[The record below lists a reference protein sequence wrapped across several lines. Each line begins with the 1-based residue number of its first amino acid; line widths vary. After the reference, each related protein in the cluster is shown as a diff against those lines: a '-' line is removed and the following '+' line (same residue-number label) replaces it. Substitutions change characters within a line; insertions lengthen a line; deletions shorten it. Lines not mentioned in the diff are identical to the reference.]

1 MCNASPNQRNV
12 LNSINS
18 YSLSD
23 LHNFLNLHNFEIS
36 CFIQYGLNAE
46 KLNSIDLEV
55 MKQRVHQ
62 EGITREKLL
71 EAGLTKFRVD
81 EIFGGIK
88 ETIECPTCNKVFND
102 LNTFEVFKKS
112 CETCG
117 AGGNGNGGGSA
128 GDGGNDGSGGGG
140 VNNPL
145 LNRIIERK
153 ANVLEIQDGLL
164 NNQVTEN
171 QLKNECFLTDELIQR
186 IYSYV
191 PKQMSPVDIDTL
203 PPLKPDRTDFYFLG
217 MPSAGKSCLIASL
230 LSHWMRMGIA
240 SPEITSNRSV
250 EYFNMLGGQF
260 SRGILPMNNPN
271 SFVDYI
277 ELTLNIVE
285 ETKTIFGRPKRAEYT
300 IPINILDM
308 AGEKFRSVAEG
319 GQEAF
324 DKHKKYL
331 FNKNSKALFFI
342 LDYSI
347 DDNGNSTWEQ
357 SSNLVVVL
365 KNLDDM
371 GILEYTD
378 SVYLIVTKS
387 DMFNVGIAD
396 YQGEADK
403 YIQEYY
409 QSFYNELKRLA
420 RKYRFSYEILP
431 YSIGECVFTQ
441 LLVDYS
447 SRTNEHLRVFPEEL
461 SQRVLKFTGRF
472 RGGFGGF
479 ITN

>member
-1 MCNASPNQRNV
+1 MCNATPNQKNV

-23 LHNFLNLHNFEIS
+23 LHNFLNLHNFEIN

-55 MKQRVHQ
+55 MKQRVQQ

-81 EIFGGIK
+81 EIFGVVK

-117 AGGNGNGGGSA
+117 ANTPPPPPPPPTNS
-128 GDGGNDGSGGGG
+128 
-140 VNNPL
+140 L

-153 ANVLEIQDGLL
+153 ANVSEIQEALL
-164 NNQVTEN
+164 NNEISVD

-186 IYSYV
+186 IDSYV
-191 PKQMSPVDIDTL
+191 RKQMSPIEIENL

-240 SPEITSNRSV
+240 SPEIKSNRSV

-260 SRGILPMNNPN
+260 SKGILPMNNPN
-271 SFVDYI
+271 AFVDYI

-285 ETKTIFGRPKRAEYT
+285 ETKTILGRKKKIKYS

-308 AGEKFRSVAEG
+308 AGEKFRSVAVG
-319 GQEAF
+319 GKEAF

-331 FNKNSKALFFI
+331 SNKNSKALFFI

-365 KNLDDM
+365 KNLADM

-378 SVYLIVTKS
+378 SIYLIVTKS
-387 DMFNVGIAD
+387 DMFSVGIAD
-396 YQGEADK
+396 YQIEADK

-409 QSFYNELKRLA
+409 KSFYNELIGLSEDHG
-420 RKYRFSYEILP
+420 FSYEILP
-431 YSIGECVFTQ
+431 YSIGECIFKQ

-447 SRTNEHLRVFPEEL
+447 SKTNEHLRIFPEEL
-461 SQRVLKFTGRF
+461 SQRILKLTGRYKGGY
-472 RGGFGGF
+472 RGIF
-479 ITN
+479 TN

>member
-1 MCNASPNQRNV
+1 MCNANPNQKNV

-23 LHNFLNLHNFEIS
+23 LHNFLNLHNFEIN

-81 EIFGGIK
+81 EIFGIIK
-88 ETIECPTCNKVFND
+88 EKIECPTCKKVFND
-102 LNTFEVFKKS
+102 LNTFETFKKS

-117 AGGNGNGGGSA
+117 SGGNGNGGGTII
-128 GDGGNDGSGGGG
+128 DGGNGGTGGGG

-145 LNRIIERK
+145 LNRIVERK

-164 NNQVTEN
+164 NNLVTVD

-186 IYSYV
+186 IYSYT
-191 PKQMSPVDIDTL
+191 PKQMSPIDIDAL
-203 PPLKPDRTDFYFLG
+203 PSLKSDRTDFYFLG
-217 MPSAGKSCLIASL
+217 MPSAGKSCLVASL
-230 LSHWMRMGIA
+230 LAHWMHLGIA

-271 SFVDYI
+271 AFVDYI
-277 ELTLNIVE
+277 ELTLNLVE
-285 ETKTIFGRPKRAEYT
+285 EKKTILGGSRKVEYT

-319 GQEAF
+319 GREAF

-378 SVYLIVTKS
+378 SIYLIVTKS
-387 DMFNVGIAD
+387 DMFNVGIAN
-396 YQGEADK
+396 YQSEADK

-409 QSFYNELKRLA
+409 RSFYNELTRLA
-420 RKYRFSYEILP
+420 NKHRFSHEVLP
-431 YSIGECVFTQ
+431 YSIGECVFKQ

-447 SRTNEHLRVFPEEL
+447 SKTNEHLRIFPEEL
-461 SQRVLKFTGRF
+461 SQRVLKLTGRF
-472 RGGFGGF
+472 KGGFGGLF
-479 ITN
+479 TN